1 MMTLGGSYL
10 AVSPRSSCQLTFNSD
25 GDDTPHSAIPSY
37 PLPVYVQANASFP
50 LTGKPATV
58 DLVFLDYI
66 QSDVTGVLST
76 LGVKVSDSQVKQYL
90 PKSFTT
96 NSYLPLYAKE
106 FWSKGPVCPVGQGV
120 Q

>member
-1 MMTLGGSYL
+1 MH
-10 AVSPRSSCQLTFNSD
+10 SD
-25 GDDTPHSAIPSY
+25 GDDTPHSAIPAY

-50 LTGKPATV
+50 STGTPSTV

-66 QSDVTGVLST
+66 ESDVIDVLST
-76 LGVKVSDSQVKQYL
+76 LGVAVTKSAIKQYL

-120 Q
+120 S